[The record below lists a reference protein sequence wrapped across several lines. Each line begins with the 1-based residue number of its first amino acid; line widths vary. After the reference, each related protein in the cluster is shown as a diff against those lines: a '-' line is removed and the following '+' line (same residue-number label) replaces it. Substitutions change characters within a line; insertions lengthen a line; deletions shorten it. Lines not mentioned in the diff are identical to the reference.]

1 MNRRFFRDLARV
13 DRRRQARGVDEVF
26 RRRDAQGRYPRYYL
40 QNFHYQTDGYLSAES
55 AALYDYQVEIL
66 FSGGADAMR
75 RQALVPL
82 GDWLDGR
89 RHGEVRL
96 LDIGCGTGRFL
107 RFAHDAFPRSE
118 EHTSELQ
125 SLMRISYAVFCLKQQ
140 IQYT

>member
-40 QNFHYQTDGYLSAES
+40 QNFHYQTDGYLSAQS

-96 LDIGCGTGRFL
+96 LDIGCGTGRSL
-107 RFAHDAFPRSE
+107 RSE
-118 EHTSELQ
+118 EHTSEVQ
-125 SLMRISYAVFCLKQQ
+125 SLLRNPYAVSCLEKQMND
-140 IQYT
+140 TT